1 MKSVAVIV
9 PALNEAANIVANM
22 ARVRSCLNDVPGV
35 TFTLVVVD
43 DGSTDDTAALV
54 RDAGKDDPLLKVL
67 RLNRHFGKES
77 AIYAG
82 LSAAQAF
89 DACVVMDSDLQHPP
103 ELIAQMVEHWQSGAL
118 VVEAVKLSR
127 GNETPLR
134 KALVQIYYGLFRY
147 LTKLSIRG
155 ESDFKLLDRAVV
167 TAYCQL
173 PEHGRFFRG
182 LVKWMGYDAV
192 QIPFDVAEST
202 RARSVW
208 GNTAL
213 FRYAINSITS
223 FTAYPL
229 QIVTLLGGLT
239 FLVSLVIGGM
249 ALFDKLSGA
258 AVDGFTTVILL
269 ILIIGSVLMF
279 SVGLIGIYV
288 GRIYEEVK
296 RRPGYLIDQAGS
308 TLTAAP
314 APAKSQSATK
324 TAAKT
329 VPKPKAKKPAA
340 AKASVGSA
348 RAAAGTTRPHKVKTK
363 DSQQP

>member
-1 MKSVAVIV
+1 MKSVAVVV
-9 PALNEAANIVANM
+9 PALNEADNIVANM
-22 ARVRSCLNDVPGV
+22 ARVRTCLDAVPGI
-35 TFTLVVVD
+35 TFTLIVVD
-43 DGSTDDTAALV
+43 DGSTDNTAALV
-54 RDAGKDDPLLKVL
+54 RDAGAGDALLKVL

-77 AIYAG
+77 AIFAG
-82 LSAAQAF
+82 LSAAREF

-103 ELIAQMVEHWQSGAL
+103 ELIAQMVAHWQAGAP
-118 VVEAVKLSR
+118 VVEAVKNSR
-127 GNETPLR
+127 GNETRLR
-134 KALVQIYYGLFRY
+134 RALVQVYYGLFSY
-147 LTKLSIRG
+147 LTKLDIRG
-155 ESDFKLLDRAVV
+155 DSDFKLLDKSVV
-167 TAYCQL
+167 SAYCQL

-192 QIPFDVAEST
+192 QIPFDVPEST
-202 RARSVW
+202 RARSAW

-249 ALFDKLSGA
+249 ALFDKLSGN

-288 GRIYEEVK
+288 GRIFEEVK
-296 RRPGYLIDQAGS
+296 RRPGYLVDQEGS
-308 TLTAAP
+308 TLGEAAVV
-314 APAKSQSATK
+314 K
-324 TAAKT
+324 TAARKSA
-329 VPKPKAKKPAA
+329 AKKTAAIKPAPGKPA
-340 AKASVGSA
+340 RGKSSA
-348 RAAAGTTRPHKVKTK
+348 GNSTKRPGKQEAGK
-363 DSQQP
+363 S

>member
-22 ARVRSCLNDVPGV
+22 SRVRSCLDDVPGV
-35 TFTLVVVD
+35 TFTLIVVD
-43 DGSTDDTAALV
+43 DGSTDGTAALV
-54 RDAGKDDPLLKVL
+54 RDAGANDPLLKVL

-82 LSAAQAF
+82 LCAAREF

-103 ELIAQMVEHWQSGAL
+103 ELIAQMIGHWQAGAL
-118 VVEAVKLSR
+118 VVEAVKQSR

-155 ESDFKLLDRAVV
+155 ESDFKLLDKSVV
-167 TAYCQL
+167 SAYCQL

-202 RARSVW
+202 RQRSVW

-296 RRPGYLIDQAGS
+296 RRPGYLIDQMGS
-308 TLTAAP
+308 TLA
-314 APAKSQSATK
+314 SAQV
-324 TAAKT
+324 AAK
-329 VPKPKAKKPAA
+329 PKPKPKTKPTAKATAKATTRAAAKKPAA
-340 AKASVGSA
+340 ARPPASKTRSA
-348 RAAAGTTRPHKVKTK
+348 RGKAQDT
-363 DSQQP
+363 QQP